1 MDRPYGPR
9 PAVRADQRD
18 KAFESIF
25 GRPSA
30 NHHQQ
35 QPGPSNPAPQQ
46 YQRAPPPQY
55 PNYPP
60 GNGTHPAQYAPQPAY
75 RYPQQEPRAAY
86 QAGYGPMQLAPDQT
100 PRQAQFTVQPMQPYY
115 PQPPPS
121 AYRQNS
127 LAPNMAQPNR
137 APSISEHGTPGVL
150 APQPE
155 EAQDVVVDQ
164 LGRRVSG
171 GMTPAQA
178 YQQQVYINPSQ
189 ARQNGWQ
196 PSHLVPGPNMQ
207 AQAALQRGVSINGAP
222 ARSSITTS
230 GSTSD
235 ISEFGVSDRSSG
247 YTTATSEGEF
257 GNGDITPP
265 TKSTSSL
272 IYVQSQRGTPHS
284 RRPSVNSVATSITDS
299 TYTQAPYVPS
309 TMDHYSGNSS
319 PSPSTPQSP
328 IDPALPGTPRRSSE
342 SARTLPHIGSR
353 GQRQVYPNNERTRSF
368 SSGHSIVGSGSHHPL
383 PPIPSMSSIHP
394 RSPRQL
400 KPMRPPQVPA
410 ALLSRV
416 AQAFRER
423 VALSERVKDGLA
435 YPDAFDGREAVDKL
449 AYIIRTTDR
458 NLALLFGRAL
468 DSQKFFHDVAYEHRL
483 RDSAQELYQ
492 FQNRLQSPFVSK
504 EEMSTPVEGVMS
516 DTETLLPKRPVVRP
530 ASSGSSSQVSQAES
544 AYTVTSP
551 LSDVVNGGTV
561 RPLSTAEPATP
572 ATDEDDIPLPTGV
585 FTLLTDCYSPTC
597 SRDSLCY
604 SIACPR
610 RLEQQSRLNMTPEA
624 VLKKEDYE
632 PETDLMEPG
641 TLWIHSVP
649 QEVIDKVSETEK
661 KRQEAINE
669 VMYTERDFVRDME
682 YLRDFW
688 YKPLST
694 SDIIEESRRTDF
706 LSQVFWNI
714 QEIIAVNS
722 KLRDALNKR
731 QKGFAIV
738 EKIGDILIDHV
749 GNFQPFVTY
758 GSHQLYGKYEF
769 EKERSSNPAFSKFVD
784 ETERLP
790 ESRKLEL
797 NGYLT
802 KPTTRLARYP
812 LLLDVVLKY
821 TPEDSPDKKVLPEVI
836 AIIRKFLVEV
846 NYETG
851 KAENRFSLLQ
861 LDQQLVFR
869 QGEQAD
875 LRLRDENRELVYKG
889 ALSRKHI
896 NAGAAAED
904 LQLFLFDHALLMVKA
919 KSGNKNEQLR
929 VYRKPIPLELLIIIA
944 DDDRPTK
951 GNSTAARPKSSLI
964 KGRSN
969 SLGRNSPVPLTMP
982 KGNALG
988 YAITFV
994 HLGRKGYN
1002 LTLYANTAI
1011 ARKKWLENI
1020 YKRQEVLRDRSAIFD
1035 MVTLS
1040 ESFFLGANKV
1050 NCACPFSGGNKV
1062 AYGTDDG
1069 VYISDIRVLTQDPVK
1084 VLAIPDVTQVDVLE
1098 EYQLLIVLS
1107 ERTVMTFPLDALDYT
1122 DPMAGLRRAKRVASH
1137 TSFFKAGICLG
1148 RTFVC
1153 VVKASSLS
1161 STIKVLEP
1169 IDQTV
1174 RGKNKPTF
1182 RKLLQGGNDTL
1193 KVFKEF
1199 YIPTESSSLHFLKTK
1214 LCVGCTKGFEIVD
1227 LETLDTQGLL
1237 DPADMSL
1244 DFVQKRE
1251 NVKPIAIYRIDGEFL
1266 LCYDE
1271 FAFFVNKSGWR
1282 SKPHWIVY
1290 WEGIPSAFALHY
1302 PYVLAFEPTFIEVR
1316 HVDTGI
1322 LVQII
1327 PGNNLRCLFA
1337 DTPPTIANHSHSL
1350 SYPPHRSPIP
1360 NQFNGQINPYGM
1372 QAPPGFDP
1380 YTMGGMAPAT
1390 HTRQQ
1395 QQNGRDEIILV
1406 SEDRVFCVKLA
1417 NGVLPGQT
1425 YNMSQASLPI
1435 IPR

>member
-1 MDRPYGPR
+1 M
-9 PAVRADQRD
+9 A
-18 KAFESIF
+18 E
-25 GRPSA
+25 
-30 NHHQQ
+30 
-35 QPGPSNPAPQQ
+35 
-46 YQRAPPPQY
+46 PP
-55 PNYPP
+55 
-60 GNGTHPAQYAPQPAY
+60 
-75 RYPQQEPRAAY
+75 
-86 QAGYGPMQLAPDQT
+86 
-100 PRQAQFTVQPMQPYY
+100 
-115 PQPPPS
+115 
-121 AYRQNS
+121 
-127 LAPNMAQPNR
+127 
-137 APSISEHGTPGVL
+137 
-150 APQPE
+150 
-155 EAQDVVVDQ
+155 
-164 LGRRVSG
+164 
-171 GMTPAQA
+171 TPA
-178 YQQQVYINPSQ
+178 
-189 ARQNGWQ
+189 
-196 PSHLVPGPNMQ
+196 
-207 AQAALQRGVSINGAP
+207 
-222 ARSSITTS
+222 
-230 GSTSD
+230 
-235 ISEFGVSDRSSG
+235 SE
-247 YTTATSEGEF
+247 
-257 GNGDITPP
+257 
-265 TKSTSSL
+265 
-272 IYVQSQRGTPHS
+272 
-284 RRPSVNSVATSITDS
+284 
-299 TYTQAPYVPS
+299 
-309 TMDHYSGNSS
+309 
-319 PSPSTPQSP
+319 
-328 IDPALPGTPRRSSE
+328 
-342 SARTLPHIGSR
+342 
-353 GQRQVYPNNERTRSF
+353 
-368 SSGHSIVGSGSHHPL
+368 
-383 PPIPSMSSIHP
+383 
-394 RSPRQL
+394 
-400 KPMRPPQVPA
+400 
-410 ALLSRV
+410 
-416 AQAFRER
+416 
-423 VALSERVKDGLA
+423 
-435 YPDAFDGREAVDKL
+435 
-449 AYIIRTTDR
+449 
-458 NLALLFGRAL
+458 
-468 DSQKFFHDVAYEHRL
+468 
-483 RDSAQELYQ
+483 
-492 FQNRLQSPFVSK
+492 
-504 EEMSTPVEGVMS
+504 EE
-516 DTETLLPKRPVVRP
+516 
-530 ASSGSSSQVSQAES
+530 
-544 AYTVTSP
+544 
-551 LSDVVNGGTV
+551 N
-561 RPLSTAEPATP
+561 
-572 ATDEDDIPLPTGV
+572 IPLPTGV
-585 FTLLTDCYSPTC
+585 FTLLTECYSPTC

-610 RLEQQSRLNMTPEA
+610 RLEQQSRLNMKPEP
-624 VLKKEDYE
+624 VLKNEDYQ
-632 PETDLMEPG
+632 PETELIEPG

-669 VMYTERDFVRDME
+669 VIYTERDFVRDME

-694 SDIIEESRRTDF
+694 SDVIEEPRRTDF
-706 LSQVFWNI
+706 LQQVFWNI
-714 QEIIAVNS
+714 SEIIAVNS

-738 EKIGDILIDHV
+738 EKISDILIEHV
-749 GNFQPFVTY
+749 RNFRPFVTY
-758 GSHQLYGKYEF
+758 GAHQLYGKAEF
-769 EKERSSNPAFSKFVD
+769 ERERTSNPAFAKFVD

-821 TPEDSPDKKVLPEVI
+821 TPEDNPDKTVLPEVI

-846 NYETG
+846 NFETG

-861 LDQQLVFR
+861 LDQHLVFR
-869 QGEQAD
+869 PGEQAD

-889 ALSRKHI
+889 ALSPK
-896 NAGAAAED
+896 NGSSGAGED

-919 KSGNKNEQLR
+919 KSNSKSEQLR

-951 GNSTAARPKSSLI
+951 GTSSARTKSALV

-969 SLGRNSPVPLTMP
+969 SLGRNSPAPLSST
-982 KGNALG
+982 KANGLG
-988 YAITFV
+988 FPITFV

-1002 LTLYANTAI
+1002 LTLYANTPI
-1011 ARKKWLENI
+1011 SRKKWLENI

-1040 ESFFLGANKV
+1040 ENFFVGANKV
-1050 NCACPFSGGNKV
+1050 LCACPFSGGNKV

-1069 VYISDIRVLTQDPVK
+1069 VYISDVRVLTQDPLK

-1122 DPMAGLRRAKRVASH
+1122 DPIAGLRRAKRVASH

-1193 KVFKEF
+1193 KEF

-1237 DPADMSL
+1237 DPADVSL

-1282 SKPHWIVY
+1282 SRPHWIVY

-1316 HVDTGI
+1316 HIETGI

-1337 DTPPTIANHSHSL
+1337 DSPPTVASHSHSL
-1350 SYPPHRSPIP
+1350 SQPPQRSPIP
-1360 NQFNGQINPYGM
+1360 QNSYNGQLPPYGT
-1372 QAPPGFDP
+1372 QRPGYDL
-1380 YTMGGMAPAT
+1380 YTMGGMPQPPHMRPPPA
-1390 HTRQQ
+1390 
-1395 QQNGRDEIILV
+1395 QNGRDEIILV

-1417 NGVLPGQT
+1417 TGVLPGQT
-1425 YNMSQASLPI
+1425 YNMSQASASLV
-1435 IPR
+1435 PR